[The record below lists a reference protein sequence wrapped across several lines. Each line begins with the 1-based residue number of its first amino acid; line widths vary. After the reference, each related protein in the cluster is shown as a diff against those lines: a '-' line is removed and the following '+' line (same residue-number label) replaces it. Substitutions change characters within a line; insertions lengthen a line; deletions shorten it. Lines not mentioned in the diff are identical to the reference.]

1 VTVVA
6 LAAALRGR
14 RRTAVLHVLVVS
26 SVLAAC
32 AGSAPPPPVMPTA
45 DEPDSTIGP
54 GDTFEVNVYGEA
66 DLSGKHR
73 IGADGTINFPLVGR
87 INVGGKGPG
96 EIADAIRTAL
106 AEKQILR
113 DPHVSVFLLEQAPR
127 QIAVVGS
134 VVKPG
139 SFPIVRA
146 MSLIEAISLA
156 GGLTPLASGNSTIV
170 TRRVEGQLKRFK
182 VPVDSISEGRSED
195 FQLQAGDIVFVPER
209 IF

>member
-1 VTVVA
+1 MARAVAARSRREAFVLTVA
-6 LAAALRGR
+6 SLAMLC
-14 RRTAVLHVLVVS
+14 
-26 SVLAAC
+26 AC
-32 AGSAPPPPVMPTA
+32 GGSAPPPPVMPPPS
-45 DEPDSTIGP
+45 EPDTTINP
-54 GDTFEVNVYGEA
+54 GDTFEVSVYGEA

-73 IGADGTINFPLVGR
+73 IGSDGMINFPLVGR
-87 INVGGKGPG
+87 VSVGGKRPS
-96 EIADAIRTAL
+96 EIAETIRTAL

-134 VVKPG
+134 VSKPG

-146 MSLIEAISLA
+146 MSLVEAISLA
-156 GGLTPLASGNSTIV
+156 GGLTPLASGNNTIV
-170 TRRVEGQLKRFK
+170 TRRVDGQLKRFK
-182 VPVDSISEGRSED
+182 IPVDSISEGRSED